1 MNDREFELRLR
12 DYLIAHAVYL
22 TRYTNAQARKA
33 VKLLNTALSG
43 FQGDLAARIVRIEE
57 RGLDIGPATT
67 KRINAQIKEIRAII
81 DDAYAPVNATI
92 LDDLRDFADDEASFA
107 VKAIKASKKTITDD
121 LKATAGGGGGRKTG
135 RISPIKP
142 GRKPTIN
149 LEVQFPTKSPAPT
162 MIHAIIDTNPMSG
175 KHLKSWADKMTAD
188 TKDAVEAAL
197 RDGLAKSKTTDQIV
211 RSIIGTKANKYTDG
225 IMQGSRKSID
235 AMVRTAIN
243 HVHNV
248 AAQLSY
254 AENDDVIQGWK
265 YLSVLDNRTTRF
277 CAVHDGKKYK
287 LGQGPIPPNHVR
299 CRSLCQPV
307 TLTMRE
313 LGVDVDE
320 GTALTRASM
329 DGPVSGDIT
338 YDKWLKGRSTAEQDD
353 LLGKARGAAFRAGKI
368 KLDDLYKDNGR
379 EYTLK
384 ELRAR
389 HPTAF

>member
-1 MNDREFELRLR
+1 MTGTL
-12 DYLIAHAVYL
+12 
-22 TRYTNAQARKA
+22 
-33 VKLLNTALSG
+33 
-43 FQGDLAARIVRIEE
+43 
-57 RGLDIGPATT
+57 
-67 KRINAQIKEIRAII
+67 
-81 DDAYAPVNATI
+81 APV
-92 LDDLRDFADDEASFA
+92 
-107 VKAIKASKKTITDD
+107 
-121 LKATAGGGGGRKTG
+121 
-135 RISPIKP
+135 KP

-149 LEVQFPTKSPAPT
+149 LEIQFPTHSPAPT
-162 MIHAIIDTNPMSG
+162 MVKAIVDTNPMSG
-175 KHLKSWADKMTAD
+175 KHLKSWADKLSTD

-197 RDGLAKSKTTDQIV
+197 RDGLAQGKTTDQIV

-254 AENDDVIQGWK
+254 TENEDVIKGWK

-277 CAVHDGKKYK
+277 CAAHDGKKYK

-313 LGVDVDE
+313 LGVDVEE
-320 GTALTRASM
+320 GTSLTRASM

-338 YDKWLKGRSTAEQDD
+338 YDTWLKGRTVAEQDD

-368 KLDDLYKDNGR
+368 RLDDLYKNDGR